1 MKDGLVFIWV
11 EKEYISKLIK
21 CFEAQ
26 DFFYVENMCYV
37 MLDQN
42 KKEDI
47 DAERQT
53 SIDGSFVH
61 EKSNF
66 LRKSKKTLLIFRRM
80 SNKKATCT
88 LELRHQR
95 TCDVCFDWAITSE
108 NSKDDAS
115 MIKQLHR
122 SLRINGPKMTKEMQ
136 NTLAQSPS
144 INNDGIVRNDLFKPN
159 NYVYKMIETMLP
171 KAMVDEEKK
180 QIRLLELWALDDK
193 ERKGW
198 VKLVQV

>member
-37 MLDQN
+37 MLDQK

-47 DAERQT
+47 DCTRQT
-53 SIDGSFVH
+53 NIDDSYVL

-80 SNKKATCT
+80 SNKKSDLHTRTPA
-88 LELRHQR
+88 LENMWRLLRLGHQLGQGKR
-95 TCDVCFDWAITSE
+95 RVRHEEAALKIIEFRSQTKQRNAKHTRVVREDQQWQHCPKRSVQT
-108 NSKDDAS
+108 
-115 MIKQLHR
+115 KQLRLQNDWDHVAKGHGWR
-122 SLRINGPKMTKEMQ
+122 RKEGNPPPRTVGAWRQ
-136 NTLAQSPS
+136 TT
-144 INNDGIVRNDLFKPN
+144 
-159 NYVYKMIETMLP
+159 E
-171 KAMVDEEKK
+171 
-180 QIRLLELWALDDK
+180 RL
-193 ERKGW
+193 G
-198 VKLVQV
+198 

>member
-1 MKDGLVFIWV
+1 MGRSVVVELEWQTATEVMKDGLVFIWV

-47 DAERQT
+47 DVERQT
-53 SIDGSFVH
+53 SIDGSFVL

-88 LELRHQR
+88 LELRH
-95 TCDVCFDWAITSE
+95 
-108 NSKDDAS
+108 
-115 MIKQLHR
+115 
-122 SLRINGPKMTKEMQ
+122 
-136 NTLAQSPS
+136 
-144 INNDGIVRNDLFKPN
+144 
-159 NYVYKMIETMLP
+159 
-171 KAMVDEEKK
+171 
-180 QIRLLELWALDDK
+180 
-193 ERKGW
+193 
-198 VKLVQV
+198 

>member
-1 MKDGLVFIWV
+1 MKDGLVFIWI

-42 KKEDI
+42 KKEQI
-47 DAERQT
+47 DRTRET
-53 SIDGSFVH
+53 NIDNSFVL
-61 EKSNF
+61 EESNF

-80 SNKKATCT
+80 SNKKACCT

-95 TCDVCFDWAITSE
+95 TCDVCFDWAMVQDS
-108 NSKDDAS
+108 SKDEAAMS
-115 MIKQLHR
+115 KQLHR
-122 SLRINGPKMTKEMQ
+122 SLNFSQKKSKEMQ
-136 NTLAQSPS
+136 NTLNTSPL
-144 INNDGIVRNDLFKPN
+144 INNDGQARNDLFKPN

-180 QIRLLELWALDDK
+180 HIRLLEL
-193 ERKGW
+193 
-198 VKLVQV
+198 